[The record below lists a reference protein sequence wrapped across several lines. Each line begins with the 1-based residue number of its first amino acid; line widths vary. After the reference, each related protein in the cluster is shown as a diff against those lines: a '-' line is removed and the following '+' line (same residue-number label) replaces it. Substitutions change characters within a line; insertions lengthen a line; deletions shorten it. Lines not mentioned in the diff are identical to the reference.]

1 MAKRKKTT
9 ILIVSLVGLI
19 VILIGASVW
28 RSRSKGRGE
37 KVNIEAV
44 QRRTIEETV
53 AASGRIFP
61 ETEVNIS
68 SDVSGEVVEL
78 YVEEGDSVAQ
88 GQLLA
93 RVDPDA
99 FQSAVDRGRAS
110 VDNAKAQL
118 ANAQAGI
125 ERNRAALLQAEAQV
139 KQVQAQL
146 VNARAIHQRNVDLL
160 KDGVV
165 SQADFDASLSNL
177 QALEAN
183 LESSKANLKA
193 AEATLESARQTAL
206 AAGFTVKSAE
216 ASLKELQTS
225 LRRTSIYAPVD
236 GVVSRLSIEKGERVV
251 GTIQMAGTEMMRI
264 ADMSRMEVQV
274 DVNENDV
281 LRVSIGDRVDVEVD
295 ACLDEIFRGKVT
307 QIANSASSASSAA
320 LSSDQV
326 TNFVVKVLLDPQSWK
341 DLQLPAS
348 RSPFRPGMSASV
360 EIHTARADSVVSVPL
375 QSVTTR
381 DYKEVKK
388 HTQLDGLDED
398 DLVEV
403 VFVLTEEG
411 SVQIVPVSTGIQDDE
426 FIQIISGLQP
436 GQEIVTGPYSAV
448 SRILKHDDLVQPKM
462 ADKDWSDEK

>member
-1 MAKRKKTT
+1 MAKRKRTS
-9 ILIVSLVGLI
+9 ILIISLVGLI
-19 VILIGASVW
+19 ILLVGASMW
-28 RSRSKGRGE
+28 RSRTKGRGE
-37 KVNIEAV
+37 KVTVESV
-44 QRRTIEETV
+44 ERRTIEETV
-53 AASGRIFP
+53 SASGRIFP

-78 YVEEGDSVAQ
+78 YVEEGDSVTL

-110 VDNAKAQL
+110 VDNAKAQQ
-118 ANAQAGI
+118 ANAQAGV
-125 ERNRAALLQAEAQV
+125 ERNKAALLQAEAQV
-139 KQVQAQL
+139 KQVEAQL
-146 VNARAIHQRNVDLL
+146 VNARAIHQRNVGLL

-165 SQADFDASLSNL
+165 SQAEFDASLSNL

-193 AEATLESARQTAL
+193 AEATLESARQSAL

-236 GVVSRLSIEKGERVV
+236 GVVSRLNIEKGERVV

-281 LRVSIGDRVDVEVD
+281 LRVSTGDRVDVEVD
-295 ACLDEIFRGKVT
+295 AYLDEIFRGTVT
-307 QIANSASSASSAA
+307 QIANSASSASSVA
-320 LSSDQV
+320 LSTDQV
-326 TNFVVKVLLDPQSWK
+326 TNFVVKVLLDPQSWSH
-341 DLQLPAS
+341 LSLPSS

-360 EIHTARADSVVSVPL
+360 EIHTARADSVISVPL
-375 QSVTTR
+375 QAVTTR
-381 DYKEVKK
+381 DYKEVRKS
-388 HTQLDGLDED
+388 TSLQGFDDD

-403 VFVLTEEG
+403 VFVLTPEG
-411 SVQIVPVSTGIQDDE
+411 IIKLVPVTTGIQDDE
-426 FIQIISGLQP
+426 SIQITSGLET

-448 SRILKHDDLVQPKM
+448 SRLLKHNDPVQRKADDRNG
-462 ADKDWSDEK
+462 ADEE

>member
-1 MAKRKKTT
+1 MAKRKRTT
-9 ILIVSLVGLI
+9 ILLISLISLI
-19 VILIGASVW
+19 VLLVVASVW
-28 RSRSKGRGE
+28 RSRTKAKGE
-37 KVNIEAV
+37 KVTVESV
-44 QRRTIEETV
+44 VLRTIDETV

-78 YVEEGDSVAQ
+78 YVEEGDSVFQ

-99 FQSAVDRGRAS
+99 FQSAVDRGRAA

-118 ANAQAGI
+118 ANARAGV
-125 ERNRAALLQAEAQV
+125 ERNIAARLQAEAQV
-139 KQVQAQL
+139 KQVEAQL
-146 VNARAIHQRNVDLL
+146 VNARTVHQRNEGLL

-177 QALEAN
+177 QVLEAN
-183 LESSKANLKA
+183 LESAKANLKA
-193 AEATLESARQTAL
+193 ADATLESARQSSL

-236 GVVSRLSIEKGERVV
+236 GVVSRLNIEKGERVV

-281 LRVSIGDRVDVEVD
+281 LRVNVGDQVDVEVD
-295 ACLDEIFRGKVT
+295 AYLDQVFRGTVT
-307 QIANSASSASSAA
+307 QIANSASSATA

-326 TNFVVKVLLDPQSWK
+326 TNFVVKVLLDPASWA
-341 DLQLPAS
+341 DLRLPS
-348 RSPFRPGMSASV
+348 SDG
-360 EIHTARADSVVSVPL
+360 TVSL
-375 QSVTTR
+375 
-381 DYKEVKK
+381 
-388 HTQLDGLDED
+388 
-398 DLVEV
+398 
-403 VFVLTEEG
+403 
-411 SVQIVPVSTGIQDDE
+411 VPVTTGIQDDE
-426 FIQIISGLQP
+426 YIEVTSGLAE
-436 GQEIVTGPYSAV
+436 GMEIVTGPYSAV
-448 SRILKHDDLVQPKM
+448 SRILAHEDAIQRKEAGKESVDD
-462 ADKDWSDEK
+462 E

>member
-1 MAKRKKTT
+1 MAKRKRTT
-9 ILIVSLVGLI
+9 ILLISLISLI
-19 VILIGASVW
+19 VLLVVASVW
-28 RSRSKGRGE
+28 RSRTKARGE
-37 KVNIEAV
+37 KVTVESVIL
-44 QRRTIEETV
+44 RTIDETV

-78 YVEEGDSVAQ
+78 YVEEGDSVFQ

-99 FQSAVDRGRAS
+99 FQSAVDRGRAA

-118 ANAQAGI
+118 ANARAGV
-125 ERNRAALLQAEAQV
+125 ERNIAARLQAEAQV
-139 KQVQAQL
+139 KQVEAQL
-146 VNARAIHQRNVDLL
+146 VNARTVHQRNEGLL

-177 QALEAN
+177 QVLEAN
-183 LESSKANLKA
+183 LESAKANLKA
-193 AEATLESARQTAL
+193 ADATLESARQSSL

-236 GVVSRLSIEKGERVV
+236 GVVSRLNIEKGERVV

-281 LRVSIGDRVDVEVD
+281 LRVNVGDQVDVEVD
-295 ACLDEIFRGKVT
+295 AYLDQVFRGTVT
-307 QIANSASSASSAA
+307 QIANSASSATA

-326 TNFVVKVLLDPQSWK
+326 TNFVVKVLLDPASWA
-341 DLQLPAS
+341 DLRLPSS

-360 EIHTARADSVVSVPL
+360 EIHTASAENVLSVAL
-375 QSVTTR
+375 QAVTTR

-388 HTQLDGLDED
+388 AASLEGYEED

-403 VFVLTEEG
+403 VFVVSEDGTVSL
-411 SVQIVPVSTGIQDDE
+411 VPVTTGIQDDE
-426 FIQIISGLQP
+426 YIEVTSGLAE
-436 GQEIVTGPYSAV
+436 GMEIVTGPYSAV
-448 SRILKHDDLVQPKM
+448 SRILAHEDAIQRKEAGKESEDD
-462 ADKDWSDEK
+462 E